1 MKVVGNLN
9 KHCIVLCKCYV
20 LYPKK
25 PVRIILLLT
34 ELIFLIITLS
44 KDTEKIYAVHFVFYS
59 HRIHFKWIKK
69 LFFFF
74 GHIKTSLCYIKAYG
88 RAQRTVSRK
97 LSYLFPFWSHFS
109 LISGLMEEYS
119 GKWILATHSGRN
131 AEQSSLKS
139 SNNKML
145 AH

>member
-34 ELIFLIITLS
+34 ELIFLTITLS

-69 LFFFF
+69 LVFLVFL
-74 GHIKTSLCYIKAYG
+74 GGTQKTSLCYIKAYG
-88 RAQRTVSRK
+88 RAQWTVSRK
-97 LSYLFPFWSHFS
+97 LLPFPFLKSLLSYLWSN
-109 LISGLMEEYS
+109 
-119 GKWILATHSGRN
+119 GRIF
-131 AEQSSLKS
+131 
-139 SNNKML
+139 
-145 AH
+145 